1 MRNLRIFQ
9 GINRDYL
16 LIINGAMFTL
26 LYLIRFIR
34 YIKLRLKGQHIIIS
48 GSCRQCGNC
57 CKNVSLELKG
67 KWISSRRQFEEL
79 TNEYPEFR
87 RFEIIGKDKAGILE
101 FSCTWLHE
109 DNACKDYENRLSICK
124 QYPSKLLFL
133 AGGNVTSSCGYTIEA
148 GEPFARVLKKEL
160 KKGGL
165 GHKR

>member
-1 MRNLRIFQ
+1 M
-9 GINRDYL
+9 
-16 LIINGAMFTL
+16 IINGAMFTL

-67 KWISSRRQFEEL
+67 KWISSRRQFEDL
-79 TNEYPEFR
+79 TNEYPEFS

-101 FSCTWLHE
+101 FSCTWLQE

-133 AGGNVTSSCGYTIEA
+133 AGGNVTAGCGYTIEVGA
-148 GEPFARVLKKEL
+148 PFDKVLKKEMG
-160 KKGGL
+160 KGGM